1 MAGILLNYAAKAT
14 IATSA
19 LTSLANAAGWQS
31 AVIDNTSNKYLDV
44 RIRVQTKGQA
54 SGTALVDFYVYSAL
68 GDTGYTDAATGS
80 DAAFTASGRRNARY
94 LGSIQMNA
102 ATSAV
107 QGELPGV
114 ASAFGGIMPDKWGL
128 IAINNSGAAMS
139 TTAGDHV
146 IEYQGVS
153 ATSV

>member
-1 MAGILLNYAAKAT
+1 MADIKSAYGAKTT
-14 IATSA
+14 ITWTG
-19 LTSLANAAGWQS
+19 TSLASGS
-31 AVIDNTSNKYLDV
+31 ARESTVVDNTSNKFLNARV
-44 RIRVQTKGQA
+44 RVQTKGQA
-54 SGTALVDFYVYSAL
+54 SGTTLVDVYVYTSL
-68 GDTGYTDAATGS
+68 GDTTYTDAATGS
-80 DAAFTASGRRNARY
+80 DAAFTAANRRNSRF

-128 IAINNSGAAMS
+128 IIINNSGAALS
-139 TTAGDHV
+139 STAGDHV
-146 IEYQGVS
+146 IEYEGVY